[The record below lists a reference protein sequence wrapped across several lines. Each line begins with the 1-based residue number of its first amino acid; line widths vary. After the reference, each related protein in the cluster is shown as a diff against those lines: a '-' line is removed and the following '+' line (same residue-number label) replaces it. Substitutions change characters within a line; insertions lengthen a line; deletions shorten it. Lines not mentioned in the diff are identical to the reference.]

1 VDKLYFLIGIAMA
14 VIMLCAAETQALSNQ
29 TINVVLPSEATAIE
43 QFAGSELSRCMLAS
57 LGWQTVSEKSKESI
71 VFYIGSIDTQRMSTA
86 GFPVHEIDRISNNMS
101 DDGVYIKGS
110 QHSVLLVGKGKRGA
124 LFAVYDFLENTV
136 GCHWPEPGREYIPK
150 RSELVLDGILRKVN
164 PSLAIRGI
172 AIHGACNP
180 QWFGKIV
187 DWLAKN
193 RMNSFQLFPSHYEQ
207 VRPTVLDD
215 ILKRGL
221 SPNIGGHSRE
231 FFYPSEKYF
240 PANPE
245 YFALVDGKRTKSS
258 QVCYSEYGSVP
269 DYAANVTAYLKSR
282 PEIGMVGLWP
292 NDGYGFCECEKC
304 KSRPTTD
311 VVLDYINRLSESV
324 HKELPSM
331 KMEFLSYIHYTAPPK
346 VVRPQPYVVPTYC
359 EYWSRSQFQ
368 PITEDRQDAKRLR
381 KEITGW
387 IGVSNQATI
396 FSYYGDDCI
405 KRYLYNPVM
414 DVVVKDVHY
423 YSKVG
428 LAGNFVLLTNP
439 ESWWSNA
446 PHVYA
451 YTRAAW
457 DKGITINQI
466 EKDYYNSLYGPAS
479 KAMHAHA
486 DACRALFNLKTSQGS
501 TGQDVLFTLGFAKFD
516 PKKNTDTQH
525 QFDSATT
532 DIFNDLNNA
541 LEVTKDSF
549 VKWKIRKLKDD
560 AEYVKASLELVCN
573 THMLAATKDEKYRKA
588 SIDLIQ
594 RALACEV
601 MNIDDKNGYRSG
613 NNSLVG
619 IAKSLMGEDA
629 MWLVLKSK
637 ERSDYEKYGIWR
649 WKTADAVPSSRDN
662 PRRVVIDV
670 TDRIKSAGKYE
681 VLWDYTMGAD
691 ALSMLST
698 GLYSGTSKED
708 MHPIVIDEH
717 PGVTGAG
724 DSENTY
730 RLHLDNYS
738 SELHYYIVGSIY
750 NMRDF
755 DTFGQVLLTK
765 TE

>member
-1 VDKLYFLIGIAMA
+1 MDKLYSLIIIAMA
-14 VIMLCAAETQALSNQ
+14 VIILSSVETQALSNQ
-29 TINVVLPSEATAIE
+29 TIHIVLPSEPTAIE
-43 QFAGSELSRCMLAS
+43 QFAGSELSRCLENS
-57 LGWQTVSEKSKESI
+57 LGWKTVSENSLGNI
-71 VFYIGSIDTQRMSTA
+71 TFYIGSIDKQRMSA
-86 GFPVHEIDRISNNMS
+86 ARFPVKEIERAASGLIE
-101 DDGVYIKGS
+101 DGVYIKGT
-110 QHSVLLVGKGKRGA
+110 QHSVLLVGKGERGA

-150 RSELVLDGILRKVN
+150 HSELTLDGIVRTVN

-193 RMNSFQLFPSHYEQ
+193 RMNSFQLFPPHYEQ
-207 VRPTVLDD
+207 VRSTVLDD

-221 SPNIGGHSRE
+221 MPNIGGHSRE
-231 FFYPSEKYF
+231 FFYPSEQYF
-240 PANPE
+240 PANPD
-245 YFALVDGKRTKSS
+245 YFALVNGKRTKSS
-258 QVCYSEYGSVP
+258 QVCYSEYGSIP
-269 DYAANVTAYLKSR
+269 DYAVNVTTYLKSR

-292 NDGYGFCECEKC
+292 NDGYGFCECDKC

-324 HKELPSM
+324 HQELPSM

-346 VVRPQPYVVPTYC
+346 IVKPLLYVVPTYC

-387 IGVSNQATI
+387 IGVSNQASI

-405 KRYLYNPVM
+405 KRYLYNPVI

-457 DKGITINQI
+457 DKSITINQI
-466 EKDYYNSLYGPAS
+466 EKDYYNSLYGRTS

-486 DACRALFNLKTSQGS
+486 DACRALFNLKTAQGP
-501 TGQDVLFTLGFAKFD
+501 TGQDVLFTLGFSKFD
-516 PKKNTDTQH
+516 PKKDTETQH
-525 QFDSATT
+525 QFTNAMT
-532 DIFNDLNNA
+532 DIFNNLNKA
-541 LEVTKDSF
+541 LEITKDGF
-549 VKWKIRKLKDD
+549 VKERIRKLKDD
-560 AEYVKASLELVCN
+560 AEYVQSSLELVCN

-594 RALACEV
+594 QALACEV

-619 IAKSLMGEDA
+619 IAQSLVGEDA

-649 WKTADAVPSSRDN
+649 WKTADAVPSTREN
-662 PRRVVIDV
+662 PRRVIIDV
-670 TDRIKSAGKYE
+670 TDRINSAGKYE

-691 ALSMLST
+691 ALSIIST
-698 GLYSGTSKED
+698 GLYSGANKED
-708 MHPIVIDEH
+708 IHPIMIDEH

-724 DSENTY
+724 DNENTY
-730 RLHLDNYS
+730 RLYLDNYNP
-738 SELHYYIVGSIY
+738 ELRYFIVGSIY
-750 NMRDF
+750 NTREF
-755 DTFGQVLLTK
+755 DTFGQVLFTK